1 MPDPTE
7 TRALIHRFVEA
18 FNDRSIEGMLAC
30 VSEDV
35 AFDAASG
42 NRSIGRPEMEAAL
55 LHRIRRYREAMAD
68 AVVLVSED
76 GHRAAVEY
84 TLRGAYTETDAGLP
98 AATGQTFSVMGGSFF
113 EVDDGMISRASMY
126 YNVKQLQSEIGR

>member
-7 TRALIHRFVEA
+7 TRALVQRYVDA

-42 NRSIGRPEMEAAL
+42 DRSIGRPEMETAL

-68 AVVLVSED
+68 AVILVSED
-76 GHRAAVEY
+76 GHRVAVEY
-84 TLRGAYTETDAGLP
+84 TLRGAYTEADAGLP
-98 AATGQTFSVMGGSFF
+98 PASGQAYSVMGGSFF
-113 EVDDGMISRASMY
+113 EVDDSLISRVSMY
-126 YNVKQLQSEIGR
+126 YNVKQLQSVVSR